1 MTKKEHK
8 ETIMPFTKEN
18 LMMLYSLSLED
29 VDRTLTAATISLD
42 KETYED
48 EEISTRFDVI
58 RNYFNAGQASDYT
71 VAAELFQQHQARAQ
85 QVVEEAQGKGKNS
98 ASDNENGASEGDR
111 LNLLE
116 LIAHASDR
124 CEVKIELLEAIQIMA
139 SCGLEPNQKD
149 FTSDQYDRFVSA
161 CDLILKQK
169 KTLEEVVEHFA
180 VSATSPIDSVEMQ
193 LEQTAI
199 NLEQSGNGIVSEVM
213 KSKAKADATAAA
225 SLYLKHLSNEFGSP
239 EFQLAW
245 HQMEEALKAKVVGKS
260 RLRARQIVGEMQA
273 IQPSSLPLTALPK
286 ASDNGSTT
294 D

>member
-1 MTKKEHK
+1 
-8 ETIMPFTKEN
+8 MPFTKEN
-18 LMMLYSLSLED
+18 LMMLYSLPLED
-29 VDRTLTAATISLD
+29 VDRTLTAASIPLD
-42 KETYED
+42 KESYED
-48 EEISTRFDVI
+48 EEISTCFDVI
-58 RNYFNAGQASDYT
+58 RNYFNHGQASNYT

-85 QVVEEAQGKGKNS
+85 QVEEEAQSKKKRSGKGKNS
-98 ASDNENGASEGDR
+98 ASDENGASGGDR

-116 LIAHASDR
+116 LIANASKH

-139 SCGLEPNQKD
+139 SCGLQPNQED
-149 FTSDQYDRFVSA
+149 FTSDQCDRFVSA

-169 KTLEEVVEHFA
+169 KTLEEVVEHFGA
-180 VSATSPIDSVEMQ
+180 PATSPIDSVEMQ

-245 HQMEEALKAKVVGKS
+245 HQMEEALKAKVAGKS
-260 RLRARQIVGEMQA
+260 RLRARQMLGEMRA
-273 IQPSSLPLTALPK
+273 IQPSASPLNALPK
-286 ASDNGSTT
+286 ASDDGSTT

>member
-1 MTKKEHK
+1 
-8 ETIMPFTKEN
+8 MPFTKEN

-29 VDRTLTAATISLD
+29 VDRTLTAATISVD

-71 VAAELFQQHQARAQ
+71 VAAELFQQYQASE
-85 QVVEEAQGKGKNS
+85 VEEEVQSNNKRSDKDKNS
-98 ASDNENGASEGDR
+98 TSDNENGASGSDR

-139 SCGLEPNQKD
+139 SCGLQPNQED
-149 FTSDQYDRFVSA
+149 FTSDQCDRFVSA

-169 KTLEEVVEHFA
+169 KTLEEVVEHFGA
-180 VSATSPIDSVEMQ
+180 PATSTIDSVEMQ

-260 RLRARQIVGEMQA
+260 RLRARQIVGEIQA

>member
-1 MTKKEHK
+1 
-8 ETIMPFTKEN
+8 MPFTKEN

-29 VDRTLTAATISLD
+29 VDRTLTAATIPLD

-85 QVVEEAQGKGKNS
+85 QVEEEVQSNNKGSGKDKNS
-98 ASDNENGASEGDR
+98 TSDNENGVSGGDR

-116 LIAHASDR
+116 LIANASDR
-124 CEVKIELLEAIQIMA
+124 CEIKIELLEAIQIMA
-139 SCGLEPNQKD
+139 SCGLEPNQED
-149 FTSDQYDRFVSA
+149 FTSDQCDRFVSA

-169 KTLEEVVEHFA
+169 KTLEEVVEHFGA
-180 VSATSPIDSVEMQ
+180 PATSTIDAVEMQ

>member
-1 MTKKEHK
+1 
-8 ETIMPFTKEN
+8 MPFTKEN

-29 VDRTLTAATISLD
+29 VDRTLTAATIPLD

-58 RNYFNAGQASDYT
+58 RNYFNHGQASDYT
-71 VAAELFQQHQARAQ
+71 VAAELFQQHQASK
-85 QVVEEAQGKGKNS
+85 VEAQAQSENKRSDKNS
-98 ASDNENGASEGDR
+98 TSDNENGASGSDR

-116 LIAHASDR
+116 LIARASDR
-124 CEVKIELLEAIQIMA
+124 CGIKIELLEAIQIMA
-139 SCGLEPNQKD
+139 SCGLQPNQED
-149 FTSDQYDRFVSA
+149 FTSDQCDRFVSA

-169 KTLEEVVEHFA
+169 KTLEEVVEYFGA
-180 VSATSPIDSVEMQ
+180 PATSTIDSVEMQ